1 MTEPRADRYKWTALT
16 NTTAAVFMSAL
27 DGSIVLIALPA
38 IFTGVH
44 LDPLAPGNIAYLLW
58 MIMGYRL
65 VQAVLVVT
73 VGRLGDMFG
82 RVRIYNAGFAVF
94 TVASILLS
102 FDPFDGGDGALW
114 LIAWRVLQ
122 AVGGSMLTANSAAIL
137 TDAFPREQ
145 RGFAL
150 GVNQV
155 AGLGGM
161 FIGLVAGGLLAAW
174 DWRAVFWVN
183 VPVGV
188 FFTVWAYRTLR
199 ETGKRGGG
207 RIDWWGNVTFAAGLS
222 AVLIAVTFGL
232 QPYGG
237 HPMGWT
243 DPLVQWLIA
252 GGLVLLAAFV
262 AIENRVAAPMIQL
275 SLFRLR
281 AFTFDNLA
289 GLAISIGRGGL
300 QFVLIIWLQ
309 GIWLP
314 LHGYDYESTPL
325 WAGIF
330 MLPLTAGF
338 LAAGPVSG
346 YLSDRFGSRGLATGG
361 ALLFGASFVG
371 LMLLPID
378 FGYGIFAVLIALNG
392 IAGGMFASPNS
403 SSIMGSV
410 PADLRGVASGMR
422 ATFQNSGTAVSIGV
436 FFSLMIAG
444 LASNLPHTL
453 TAGLRQQGVPA
464 GVAGQIGGLPPVS
477 SLFAAQLGV
486 NPIRHLLEPSGALAG
501 LTPLQQQTLTGREFF
516 PSLISG
522 PFHSGLVIV
531 FAFGAALAV
540 LAAIASL
547 FRGTRK
553 PTPTGESTM
562 ALTTIDPTSALV
574 VIDLQQGI
582 VAAHHDPAVTAA
594 VKQAAGL
601 ATEFRRHGLPVV
613 LVNVTGR
620 APGRTDAGRSA
631 APATPPP
638 GWADLVDELDVQPTD
653 HLITK
658 RRRSAFHDTGLDT
671 LLRDLGVTQ
680 IVLAGISTSSGVEST
695 ARSGSDH
702 GYHVVLAT
710 DAMTG
715 PDPDAHR
722 HSVESIFPKLGETAT
737 TAEIVGRVEATR

>member
-1 MTEPRADRYKWTALT
+1 MTDLAEAPPAHPPADDRYKWTALT

-38 IFTGVH
+38 IFRGVH
-44 LDPLAPGNIAYLLW
+44 LDPLAAGNIAYLLW

-102 FDPFDGGDGALW
+102 FDPYDGGRGASW
-114 LIAWRVLQ
+114 LIGWRLLQ

-137 TDAFPREQ
+137 TDAFPGEQ

-150 GVNQV
+150 GINQV

-199 ETGKRGGG
+199 ETGRRGGG
-207 RIDWWGNVTFAAGLS
+207 RIDWWGNLTFAVGLS

-237 HPMGWT
+237 HTMGWT
-243 DPLVQWLIA
+243 NPLVEGLII

-262 AIENRVAAPMIQL
+262 AIENRVSAPMVQL

-281 AFTFDNLA
+281 AFTFGNLA
-289 GLAISIGRGGL
+289 GLAISIGRGGM

-314 LHGYDYESTPL
+314 LHGYDYGRTPL

-346 YLSDRFGSRGLATGG
+346 YLSDRIGSRGLATGG

-371 LMLLPID
+371 LMLVPVD
-378 FGYGIFAVLIALNG
+378 FSYWMFAVLIAVNG
-392 IAGGMFASPNS
+392 IASGMFASPNS

-410 PADLRGVASGMR
+410 PTHLRGVASGMR

-444 LASNLPHTL
+444 LASNLPHSL
-453 TAGLRQQGVPA
+453 TSGLQQQGVPA
-464 GVAGQIGGLPPVS
+464 GLAGQVGQLPPVA

-486 NPIRHLLEPSGALAG
+486 NPIQHLLQPTGVLAH
-501 LTPLQQQTLTGREFF
+501 LTARQQQTLTGREFF
-516 PSLISG
+516 PHLISG
-522 PFHSGLVIV
+522 PFHSGLVVV
-531 FAFGAALAV
+531 FAFGAVLAV

-547 FRGTRK
+547 LRGTAL
-553 PTPTGESTM
+553 PPADQQVVAVDE
-562 ALTTIDPTSALV
+562 ALT
-574 VIDLQQGI
+574 
-582 VAAHHDPAVTAA
+582 PA
-594 VKQAAGL
+594 
-601 ATEFRRHGLPVV
+601 
-613 LVNVTGR
+613 N
-620 APGRTDAGRSA
+620 
-631 APATPPP
+631 
-638 GWADLVDELDVQPTD
+638 AD
-653 HLITK
+653 
-658 RRRSAFHDTGLDT
+658 
-671 LLRDLGVTQ
+671 
-680 IVLAGISTSSGVEST
+680 
-695 ARSGSDH
+695 
-702 GYHVVLAT
+702 
-710 DAMTG
+710 
-715 PDPDAHR
+715 
-722 HSVESIFPKLGETAT
+722 
-737 TAEIVGRVEATR
+737 